1 MAGHEAISHWYLSDD
16 HKQVQFSRGSAAMVF
31 LNVGDI
37 DFHGRL
43 YNTRLPAGVY
53 CNVLKSGCEKVEI
66 LGDGSTAAGVTV
78 GRDSALALHL
88 NATQAGMGFSS
99 L

>member
-1 MAGHEAISHWYLSDD
+1 MAGHEAISHWYLSED
-16 HKQVQFSRGSAAMVF
+16 HKQVQFSRGNAAMIF
-31 LNVGDI
+31 LNVGDT

-43 YNTRLPAGVY
+43 YNTQLRAGVY

-66 LGDGSTAAGVTV
+66 LGDGSTVAGVTV
-78 GRDSALALHL
+78 GRDSALALHV
-88 NATQAGMGFSS
+88 NATQTSMGFSS